1 VRRLIPLLASVFLAA
16 TPAHAEWWEAKTEHF
31 VIYAQDSERST
42 KEFATKLESYD
53 HALRSLQATKFDPVT
68 ADWQRVTIYRSGD
81 LDYMERL
88 AHGPAGGFYVP
99 QMNPVEF
106 TPVHGEKSKTDS
118 IIKRDSR
125 TDLDPQSVL
134 FHEYAHHFMFQYFP
148 AAYPTWYREAFAETV
163 ATIDL
168 HPDGSFHV
176 GNPPQYRSDALFN
189 QMLTVT
195 PQSLLASTAKPDFE
209 DFFGWYTVGWLVN
222 HYLTFSG
229 NRAGQLQT
237 YLRLVNGGMNS
248 APAARQAFGDLD
260 KLASEIQKYK
270 HSGRLG
276 GADVVPGTKAN
287 PQVTLRRLGPDE
299 EAVMKS
305 VIRTRSGPTKS
316 EERGVAGDVRDLAR
330 QYPNSLQVYL
340 ELAKAEFD
348 VENYDAAEA
357 AADRAIQI
365 DPESVEALIDKSEVL
380 LERGKTDKKY
390 LPEARVWVA
399 KAHDLDPQ
407 NPEPLFVN
415 YQTYFYEGEAI
426 PETALIGLEQSFMRA
441 RQDYNVRLV
450 LGRQLLGENKGS
462 LAREILI
469 PMALDPH
476 QSKGQK
482 DMREVIDLID
492 ANKVSEAHTKLAAL
506 MKKWEDEA
514 KKGD

>member
-1 VRRLIPLLASVFLAA
+1 
-16 TPAHAEWWEAKTEHF
+16 
-31 VIYAQDSERST
+31 
-42 KEFATKLESYD
+42 
-53 HALRSLQATKFDPVT
+53 
-68 ADWQRVTIYRSGD
+68 
-81 LDYMERL
+81 
-88 AHGPAGGFYVP
+88 
-99 QMNPVEF
+99 
-106 TPVHGEKSKTDS
+106 
-118 IIKRDSR
+118 
-125 TDLDPQSVL
+125 
-134 FHEYAHHFMFQYFP
+134 
-148 AAYPTWYREAFAETV
+148 
-163 ATIDL
+163 
-168 HPDGSFHV
+168 
-176 GNPPQYRSDALFN
+176 
-189 QMLTVT
+189 MLTVT

-229 NRAGQLQT
+229 SRAGQLQT

-380 LERGKTDKKY
+380 LERGKADKKY

-415 YQTYFYEGEAI
+415 YQTYFYEGGAI